1 MDNKGTLMDFRD
13 LENKIWNVKT
23 RIAKMQAETN
33 VTLQTLNLSRNK
45 EEVAL
50 KKRPNVLYRVKMMY
64 GA

>member
-13 LENKIWNVKT
+13 LENKVWDVKT
-23 RIAKMQAETN
+23 RIAKMQVETN

-50 KKRPNVLYRVKMMY
+50 TKT
-64 GA
+64 A